1 MHKYNKMEIK
11 VLGLG
16 CPRCRMLEQTTRN
29 AAAELDIE
37 ADIQK
42 VEDLDK
48 IMAYGIMHTP
58 GLVINGKLII
68 SGRVPSFEELKQILN
83 DNR

>member
-1 MHKYNKMEIK
+1 MDIK
-11 VLGLG
+11 ILGMG
-16 CPRCRMLEQTTRN
+16 CARCRMLEQKTRN

-58 GLVINGKLII
+58 GLVINGKMIF
-68 SGRVPSFEELKQILN
+68 SGRVPSFEELKQILR
-83 DNR
+83 DNM